1 MSLSGYL
8 SEHWSML
15 VPLIGMSILLITEI
29 HLERKM
35 ILRIA
40 VTTGLLFIYSVFCY
54 IETYLGNQSE
64 VSIFRSI
71 LSAINYS
78 MIAFILVEIIMI
90 VYREKRFFVLIPA
103 ILNAIICFI
112 SIPTGIVFSFDENN
126 SFHRGP
132 LGFIAYFVCGIYLIY
147 FVIRMFTKGKRQK
160 EEYPLLVFLILTATL
175 CLIIPLFLYEPA
187 MHWFVST
194 IAADIL
200 LYYVYLLQRYTK
212 RDPLTKLLNRQSYY
226 SDTEKYFDN
235 ITSVITID
243 MNGLKEINDNQGHVA
258 GDVALKV
265 LGDCFYKAARSRH
278 RVYRIGGDEFV
289 LVCINSSEDDVKSLI
304 ERIRNEV
311 SQTAYTCSIGYAMQT
326 GNSTIDDLYHE
337 ADQRLYEEKKAF
349 YERTGKDRRR
359 R

>member
-175 CLIIPLFLYEPA
+175 CLIIPLFLYEPV

-194 IAADIL
+194 IAVDIL